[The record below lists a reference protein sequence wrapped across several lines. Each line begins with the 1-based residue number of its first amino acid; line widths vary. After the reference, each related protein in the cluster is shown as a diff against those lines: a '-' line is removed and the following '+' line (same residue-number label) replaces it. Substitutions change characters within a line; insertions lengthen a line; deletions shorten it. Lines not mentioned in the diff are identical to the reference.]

1 MDALPR
7 LAVIG
12 VGNMGEALIQGIL
25 GRGLLAAPD
34 IVGAERLT
42 ERAREIRARHGV
54 KVHAAPG
61 AACAGAGVALLA
73 VKPQDVSA
81 TLAEIAPHCGG
92 VLVVSI
98 CAGVTLEQ
106 LGRGLP
112 PGTPVVRVMPNT
124 PALVGAGAS
133 VYCAN
138 SHVHAEHQQW
148 VEVLLGAVGTV
159 HRVDKE
165 GLLDAVTGLSGSGPA
180 YAFAFL
186 EALADGGVLMGL
198 PRALAR
204 SLAVQT
210 LLGAAT
216 LAGDSPEHPA
226 ELRDRVTSPAGTTA
240 AGLREL
246 EAGGFRHAVLEAV
259 RAATLRSRELGG

>member
-1 MDALPR
+1 
-7 LAVIG
+7 VVG

-25 GRGLLAAPD
+25 ARGLLGAAD
-34 IVGAERLT
+34 IVGAERLKS
-42 ERAREIRARHGV
+42 RAEEVSARHGV
-54 KVHAAPG
+54 AVHLDPAR
-61 AACAGAGVALLA
+61 ACTGAGAVLLA
-73 VKPQDVSA
+73 VKPQDVDA
-81 TLAEIAPHCGG
+81 TLAELSPHCAGA
-92 VLVVSI
+92 LVISI
-98 CAGVTLEQ
+98 CAGVTLGQ

-112 PGTPVVRVMPNT
+112 RGTAVARVMPNT

-133 VYCAN
+133 VYCPNA
-138 SHVHAEHQQW
+138 HVDAGHHGW
-148 VEVLLGAVGTV
+148 VEALLGAVGTV

-165 GLLDAVTGLSGSGPA
+165 ELLDAVTGLSGSGPA

-198 PRALAR
+198 PRPLARALA
-204 SLAVQT
+204 SQT

-216 LAGDSPEHPA
+216 LAGTSPEHPA

-246 EAGGFRHAVLEAV
+246 EAGGFRRAVLEAV